1 MIIIPTKTTT
11 SAGQKLIQKL
21 LNRLQEAE
29 TGCNKAVTDILAAVR
44 ENGDEALLG
53 FIRKFDAPDFR

>member
-21 LNRLQEAE
+21 LNR
-29 TGCNKAVTDILAAVR
+29 TDYRKLRQAA
-44 ENGDEALLG
+44 
-53 FIRKFDAPDFR
+53 IRL